1 MGADAEPRRDPAP
14 PGGSAR
20 AEPSTRGLVV
30 VIATGIFV
38 TGLGWPG
45 LIGKLPF
52 TLLFKNALHL
62 PAGAVANFWAVATL
76 AWYFKPVVGLV
87 CDGVPL
93 FGTRRRGYLLSG
105 ALVAGVAWLAFA
117 FTPKRYAP
125 FMAVMTALNL
135 AMVVVATVV
144 GGLQV
149 EVAQRENATGR
160 LASLRSALEG
170 TMYIV
175 GGYLAGWLASHAF
188 GWTAATGAMI
198 LLSFVPVVLWLYPE
212 ARGARLER
220 AVFETARTHLKVIAR
235 SRPMWAATGLL
246 FLFYLAPGFQTPII
260 YYQQDVLK
268 LSPQWMGNLAL
279 VGGVGSML
287 GAAVYAIACRRIA
300 LRISLV
306 GGIIING
313 AGILLYLRY
322 DSLEAAVAIELIYN
336 TLYALGSLPLYDL
349 AARATPKGSESFGF
363 GLVMSVRNVALF
375 AISDPVGS
383 YLYSQHHVGF
393 KSLVWINGGSTL
405 AVLLFLPLIP
415 AALLASTERPTAT

>member
-1 MGADAEPRRDPAP
+1 
-14 PGGSAR
+14 
-20 AEPSTRGLVV
+20 
-30 VIATGIFV
+30 
-38 TGLGWPG
+38 
-45 LIGKLPF
+45 
-52 TLLFKNALHL
+52 
-62 PAGAVANFWAVATL
+62 
-76 AWYFKPVVGLV
+76 
-87 CDGVPL
+87 
-93 FGTRRRGYLLSG
+93 
-105 ALVAGVAWLAFA
+105 
-117 FTPKRYAP
+117 
-125 FMAVMTALNL
+125 
-135 AMVVVATVV
+135 
-144 GGLQV
+144 
-149 EVAQRENATGR
+149 
-160 LASLRSALEG
+160 
-170 TMYIV
+170 
-175 GGYLAGWLASHAF
+175 
-188 GWTAATGAMI
+188 
-198 LLSFVPVVLWLYPE
+198 
-212 ARGARLER
+212 
-220 AVFETARTHLKVIAR
+220 VFETARTHLKVIAR